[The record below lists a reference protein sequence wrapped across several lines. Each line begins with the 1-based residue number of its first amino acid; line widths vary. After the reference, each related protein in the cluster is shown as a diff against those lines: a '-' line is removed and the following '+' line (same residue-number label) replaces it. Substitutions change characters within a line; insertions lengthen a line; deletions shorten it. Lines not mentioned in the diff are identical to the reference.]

1 MSTSEGRG
9 AFVGARN
16 PSYLEHG
23 LLRIGGMWRIWQIF
37 RIIVCLALII
47 SGIGLATVW
56 GWTGGFIV
64 ASLAV
69 VALVG
74 AVWRYESPAGSPV
87 SSLLLD
93 FTLIGVAIVVVDLAA
108 AGIGAALLY
117 MMAIPVVFLP
127 WRRALPVVA
136 YGVAWSMVGLGAGSM
151 TGPPVGVPEIVVTG
165 IAVVAFGGLTLS
177 LLGVMSYRLES
188 SYRNGE
194 RRARLDEVLARCGE
208 VLLANPDERAIDAAL
223 AALLDVAPVQS
234 IFVDENYEDPVIGL
248 CARVSHEATRPG
260 SAAFSGRE
268 TWYNRGDPDRIVR
281 SEFAYSDLPNLRQ
294 ALSNGEAVTVHTTDL
309 VGRAREIYAED
320 GCKSEL
326 NLPIT
331 INGEW
336 VGVLGLADYVVDRQ
350 WDPDDLSVLQTAA
363 AMIGSFWERGRA
375 MRELEE
381 LVESKDQ
388 FLASVSHEIRTP
400 LTAVLGFSEVLR
412 DEAVGLGPGGT
423 EMVGLVVQQARE
435 MADIV
440 EDLLVAARAD
450 IDALSVV
457 RVPVP
462 LEREARAVIA
472 ARGRPDAP
480 DIVVDDGDAIAT
492 GDPIR
497 IRQII
502 RCLVSNASRYGGEE
516 LILRVRRADD
526 RAILTVSDNGSG
538 VPPGHERHIFEAFHR
553 AKTDDGTTQAIGL
566 GLYVSHHLAG
576 LMDGS
581 LSYYRERDWTTFEL
595 DLPAASRAVDT
606 TRDVIE
612 PSLTAGSGLA
622 ASSWS
627 VPLR

>member
-1 MSTSEGRG
+1 M
-9 AFVGARN
+9 
-16 PSYLEHG
+16 
-23 LLRIGGMWRIWQIF
+23 
-37 RIIVCLALII
+37 ALI
-47 SGIGLATVW
+47 
-56 GWTGGFIV
+56 
-64 ASLAV
+64 
-69 VALVG
+69 G
-74 AVWRYESPAGSPV
+74 AVWRYESPAGSPI

-108 AGIGAALLY
+108 AGIGAALMY

-127 WRRALPVVA
+127 WQRAVPVVA
-136 YGVAWSMVGLGAGSM
+136 YGIAWSVVGLSAGSM
-151 TGPPVGVPEIVVTG
+151 TGPPTEVPEIVVTG
-165 IAVVAFGGLTLS
+165 IAVVAFGGLTLA
-177 LLGVMSYRLES
+177 LLGVMAYRLES
-188 SYRNGE
+188 SYREGD

-208 VLLANPDERAIDAAL
+208 VLLANPEERAIDAAL
-223 AALLDVAPVQS
+223 ASLLDVAPVQS
-234 IFVDENYEDPVIGL
+234 ICINENYVDPVIGL
-248 CARVSHEATRPG
+248 CARVSHEARRLDSEVF
-260 SAAFSGRE
+260 SAAE
-268 TWYNRGDPDRIVR
+268 IWYGQGDPDRIAR
-281 SEFAYSDLPNLRQ
+281 AEFAYSDFPDLRE
-294 ALSNGEAVTVHTTDL
+294 ALSNGEPATVHTTDL
-309 VGRAREIYAED
+309 HGRAREIYAED

-326 NLPIT
+326 NVPIT
-331 INGEW
+331 IKGEW
-336 VGVLGLADYVVDRQ
+336 AGSLGLADYVVDRY
-350 WDPDDLSVLQTAA
+350 WDPDDLGVLQTAA

-412 DEAVGLGPGGT
+412 DEAVGLGPGGA

-450 IDALSVV
+450 IDALSVI

-472 ARGRPDAP
+472 ARGRRVAP
-480 DIVVDDGDAIAT
+480 NIVVDDVDAIAK

-516 LILRVRRADD
+516 VILRVRRAGD

-581 LSYYRERDWTTFEL
+581 LSYYRERDWTSFEL
-595 DLPAASRAVDT
+595 DLPAASPAAADAAET
-606 TRDVIE
+606 PAAGAIE
-612 PSLTAGSGLA
+612 DSASATSLRLVSTN
-622 ASSWS
+622 
-627 VPLR
+627 